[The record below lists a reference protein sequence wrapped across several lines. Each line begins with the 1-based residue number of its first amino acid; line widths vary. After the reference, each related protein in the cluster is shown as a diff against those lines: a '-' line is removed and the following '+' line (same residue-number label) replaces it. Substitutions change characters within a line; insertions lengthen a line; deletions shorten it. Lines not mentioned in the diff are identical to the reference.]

1 MMKSHLKR
9 LLILHWHINL
19 SNYNILDSVP
29 TGRDYTYSDLKRKIQ
44 EIFKGV
50 E

>member
-1 MMKSHLKR
+1 MVDIDIEHYGIDR
-9 LLILHWHINL
+9 RGNWA
-19 SNYNILDSVP
+19 